1 MANESAAPKPSKKHE
16 PEYDAGHVPMGEEL
30 DRARWTL
37 PPVVPVLIAFAIV
50 LSVVGIYSYHARPGL
65 ISQGKIVAFKT
76 YPIHTETARTID
88 RSGIVAEPD
97 KYDQMLVMAHINL
110 KDMSKTKPLYIKSID
125 AKLTTADQ
133 GELTNTQAAR
143 GDQDQFFAYYKQLAD
158 FKLDPL
164 LAEQKL
170 NPGEEVTG
178 LAMFSFG
185 VSPDAWKSRKD
196 FAITITFYDQNP
208 IILHAP
214 AGS

>member
-1 MANESAAPKPSKKHE
+1 MS
-16 PEYDAGHVPMGEEL
+16 EEF

-37 PPVVPVLIAFAIV
+37 PPIVPVLIAFAIV
-50 LSVVGIYSYHARPGL
+50 LSVVGIYSYRARPGL
-65 ISQGKIVAFKT
+65 ISQGKIAAFKT
-76 YPIHTETARTID
+76 FPIHTETARAID
-88 RSGIVAEPD
+88 RSGVVADPD

-110 KDMSKTKPLYIKSID
+110 KDLSKDKPLYIKSID

-133 GELTNTQAAR
+133 TELTNTQAAH

-164 LAEQKL
+164 MAEQKL
-170 NPGEEVTG
+170 SPGQDVTG

-185 VSPDAWKSRKD
+185 VSPDAWKNRKD
-196 FAITITFYDQNP
+196 FAITISFYDQNP
-208 IILHAP
+208 IVLHAP